1 LDIQGA
7 ICFVGP
13 GSRSTIIENVSPPV
27 VPQTDQSPGTAS
39 AFGEKFS
46 AISEPIH
53 IGMPHLAFAGL
64 SENWLLKEC
73 GHRHWTVLATAL
85 GLPKPDFRD
94 AEGNRLYAAFT
105 AVRIH
110 NAQLG
115 LVQDGDELRLL
126 ASLGRISRT
135 QWLSNH
141 AVLRG
146 DDIVARVV
154 MISAFL
160 QRTVAG
166 SNRLVQRGTA
176 TAASLPSINP
186 DMNGADLAES
196 AHCLRAGNWRTHLG
210 FNRDAAAERATFA
223 FRPCPNNDFN
233 GANFLYFAS
242 FQSIVDRAEWR
253 WRLQSGT
260 HPQTKH
266 RELFYHGNLD
276 VDDEVRV
283 TLCAKYSRENLTHE
297 KALWHWCQIFRLSDQ
312 KLIADVFTAKSP
324 FASQAASRGR

>member
-1 LDIQGA
+1 
-7 ICFVGP
+7 VGP
-13 GSRSTIIENVSPPV
+13 GSRSTIVESVSSPV
-27 VPQTDQSPGTAS
+27 VPQTTQSCGAAP
-39 AFGEKFS
+39 AFGEKIS

-73 GHRHWTVLATAL
+73 GHRHWMLLATAL

-94 AEGNRLYAAFT
+94 AKGNRLYAAFT

-115 LVQDGDELRLL
+115 LVQEGDELRLV

-141 AVLRG
+141 TVVRG
-146 DDIVARVV
+146 NDTVARVV

-160 QRTVAG
+160 RRTVAG

-176 TAASLPSINP
+176 TAASLPPINP
-186 DMNGADLAES
+186 EINGADLAES
-196 AHCLRAGNWRTHLG
+196 AHRLRAGNWHKHLAFDRSTG
-210 FNRDAAAERATFA
+210 AELASFT

-253 WRLQSGT
+253 WRLDGGA

-266 RELFYHGNLD
+266 
-276 VDDEVRV
+276 EVRV
-283 TLCAKYSRENLTHE
+283 TLRAKYSPDNSTQETT
-297 KALWHWCQIFRLSDQ
+297 LWHWCQIFRLSDQ
-312 KLIADVFTAKSP
+312 KLIAEVFTAKCSCVP
-324 FASQAASRGR
+324 QAALPGR

>member
-1 LDIQGA
+1 MR
-7 ICFVGP
+7 P
-13 GSRSTIIENVSPPV
+13 TSRSTIIEDVSPPV
-27 VPQTDQSPGTAS
+27 VPQTAPSLDAAPGP
-39 AFGEKFS
+39 GEKIS

-53 IGMPHLAFAGL
+53 VGMPHLAFAGL

-73 GHRHWTVLATAL
+73 GHRHWMLLATAL

-94 AEGNRLYAAFT
+94 AQGNRLYAAFT

-115 LVQDGDELRLL
+115 LVQEGDELRLL
-126 ASLGRISRT
+126 GSLGRISHT

-141 AVLRG
+141 TVVRG
-146 DDIVARVV
+146 DDTVARVV

-160 QRTVAG
+160 RRIVAS

-176 TAASLPSINP
+176 TAASLPPINA

-196 AHCLRAGNWRTHLG
+196 AHRLRAGNWHRHLG
-210 FNRDAAAERATFA
+210 FDRSASAELATFT

-242 FQSIVDRAEWR
+242 FQSIVDRAEWQ
-253 WRLQSGT
+253 WRLDSGN

-276 VDDEVRV
+276 VEDEVQV
-283 TLCAKYSRENLTHE
+283 TLCAKYSPDNSARGKT
-297 KALWHWCQIFRLSDQ
+297 LWHWSQILRLSDR
-312 KLIADVFTAKSP
+312 KVIADVFTAKGL
-324 FASQAASRGR
+324 FASQAALQGR

>member
-1 LDIQGA
+1 M
-7 ICFVGP
+7 GP
-13 GSRSTIIENVSPPV
+13 SSRSTIIEDVLPPV
-27 VPQTDQSPGTAS
+27 VPQTAPSFGATP
-39 AFGEKFS
+39 AFSEKIS

-53 IGMPHLAFAGL
+53 VGMPHLAFAGL

-73 GHRHWTVLATAL
+73 GHRHWTLLATAL

-94 AEGNRLYAAFT
+94 AEDNRLYAAFT

-115 LVQDGDELRLL
+115 LVQEGDELRLL

-135 QWLSNH
+135 QWLSTH
-141 AVLRG
+141 TVVRG
-146 DDIVARVV
+146 DGTVARVV

-160 QRTVAG
+160 RRTVAG

-186 DMNGADLAES
+186 DMSGADLAES
-196 AHCLRAGNWRTHLG
+196 AHRLRAGNWHRHLG
-210 FNRDAAAERATFA
+210 FDRNAGAELATFA
-223 FRPCPNNDFN
+223 FRPCPNSDFN

-242 FQSIVDRAEWR
+242 FQSIVDRAEWQ
-253 WRLQSGT
+253 WRLYSGA

-276 VDDEVRV
+276 VEDEVRV
-283 TLCAKYSRENLTHE
+283 TLCAKYSPDDSAHGKT
-297 KALWHWCQIFRLSDQ
+297 LWHWCQIFRLSDDKQ
-312 KLIADVFTAKSP
+312 IADVFTAKCF
-324 FASQAASRGR
+324 FASQATLRGR